1 MAAVNR
7 HHRLQSG
14 HTLAQTLVGMA
25 LSMLVV
31 AAGFALFAWLQNS
44 HHQLQTQADAHGRLN
59 TALKLLRERI
69 QRGAAPELVFDS
81 QGHAAWASSPD
92 PLPGSNSTLSVLQ
105 ARSLTPADCQGHQAS
120 TWLWL
125 IDDFK
130 LSTRQ
135 ELVCKDS
142 WRSNSTYQALV
153 DGVTALQFRYA
164 QVLPSDTGL
173 MQWLSADQISDWRA
187 VVGVASCVQVQ
198 SAGVHMQAAS
208 LPCTPQGKGLAWRG
222 VAAMRHNH
230 P

>member
-1 MAAVNR
+1 MAALNR
-7 HHRLQSG
+7 LHRLQGG

-59 TALKLLRERI
+59 TALNLLRERI

-81 QGHAAWASSPD
+81 QGNAAWASAPD
-92 PLPGSNSTLSVLQ
+92 NLPSSNSTLSLTH
-105 ARSLTPADCQGHQAS
+105 ARGLTPADCQGHQAS
-120 TWLWL
+120 TWFWL

-164 QVLPSDTGL
+164 QALPGDTGL
-173 MQWLSADQISDWRA
+173 MQWLSAEQVSDWRA

-198 SAGVHMQAAS
+198 TAAASLRTAS
-208 LPCTPQGKGLAWRG
+208 LPCIPQGKGLAWRG
-222 VAAMRHNH
+222 VAAMRHNR

>member
-7 HHRLQSG
+7 PHRLQSG
-14 HTLAQTLVGMA
+14 HTLAHTLVGMA
-25 LSMLVV
+25 VSMLVV

-44 HHQLQTQADAHGRLN
+44 HRELHTQADVHGRLN
-59 TALKLLRERI
+59 TALNLLRERI
-69 QRGAAPELVFDS
+69 QRGAAPELSFDS
-81 QGHAAWASSPD
+81 QGNATWVSLPD
-92 PLPGSNSTLSVLQ
+92 ALRNSNSTLSVTHS
-105 ARSLTPADCQGHQAS
+105 RKLTPADCQGHLAS
-120 TWLWL
+120 TSLWS

-142 WRSNSTYQALV
+142 WRSNSSYQALV

-164 QVLPSDTGL
+164 QALPGDTGL
-173 MQWLSADQISDWRA
+173 MQWLNADQVSDWHA

-198 SAGVHMQAAS
+198 SAGVNLQAAS
-208 LPCTPQGKGLAWRG
+208 LPCTPQSKGLAWRG
-222 VAAMRHNH
+222 VAAMRHNQ